1 MKLSKH
7 VKRVIKDENYSTF
20 MEVKGLTHI
29 SGVILDVDGTLVD
42 SNDVHAKAWI
52 EAMADNGYEV
62 AFERV
67 RPLIGMGGDKVLPET
82 IGVQKESEEG
92 KRISQ
97 RRKEI
102 FKERYLPGLH
112 AFPEAKELLEHMRKR
127 GLKLTV
133 ASSADKD
140 ELQPMLNLVGAA
152 DLIEEETSSKD
163 AKQSKPDPDVI
174 HITLERAGLPSE
186 TMLMIG
192 DTAFDIEAAKKV
204 QVSTIAFRSGG
215 WSDSD
220 LAGAIAIYDGPA
232 DLLKHYDESPL
243 AR

>member
-1 MKLSKH
+1 M
-7 VKRVIKDENYSTF
+7 
-20 MEVKGLTHI
+20 THI

-42 SNDVHAKAWI
+42 SNDAHATAWI
-52 EAMADNGYEV
+52 EAMAENGYKV
-62 AFERV
+62 PFDKV

-82 IGVQKESEEG
+82 LGIQKESEEG

-102 FKERYLPGLH
+102 FKERFLPGLH
-112 AFPEAKELLEHMRKR
+112 AFPGAKELLEQMRKR

-163 AKQSKPDPDVI
+163 AKQSKPDPDVMQV
-174 HITLERAGLPSE
+174 TLKRAGLPSDR
-186 TMLMIG
+186 MLMFG
-192 DTAFDIEAAKKV
+192 DTAYDIEAAKKV
-204 QVSTIAFRSGG
+204 NVGTIAFRSGG

-220 LAGAIAIYDGPA
+220 LAGAIAIYDGPG
-232 DLLKHYDESPL
+232 DLLEHYDDSPL